1 MIMFSGSFGID
12 LGWEDSYN
20 DYDSEKMKKLKEKPR
35 IQRKVYK
42 FLRLWMVQNSTAE
55 QTVLVERNSW

>member
-20 DYDSEKMKKLKEKPR
+20 DYDSEKMKKLKEMLATYPK
-35 IQRKVYK
+35 KG
-42 FLRLWMVQNSTAE
+42 L
-55 QTVLVERNSW
+55 